1 MIDDKDF
8 EGMFEGLRQEYN
20 SLIIRRSNGEDV
32 ESELEEVKHIIFT
45 SMFYAHELPR
55 IKNK

>member
-1 MIDDKDF
+1 MTDDKDF
-8 EGMFEGLRQEYN
+8 EKMFEGLRQEYN
-20 SLIIRRSNGEDV
+20 SLIIRRDKGEDV
-32 ESELEEVKHIIFT
+32 ESELEEVKHTIFT